1 MPNPMKLVNNGEM
14 EMTDE
19 EVAQM
24 NADAEAYDLNLKWIR
39 QERGSFL
46 LDSDRTQIADFPL
59 GPDSLDDWK
68 TYRQALRDYMTGF
81 DRVSTQTPWPKSPII
96 TRVGQAAY
104 DAKISAGL
112 TTEETNAGLTIEQAA
127 GSERTAA
134 ENAAGYPGTGI

>member
-1 MPNPMKLVNNGEM
+1 MPNPMKLVNNVEM

-46 LDSDRTQIADFPL
+46 LDSDRTQNADFPL

-68 TYRQALRDYMTGF
+68 TYRQALRDYMSGF

-104 DAKISAGL
+104 DAKIAGGLTAEETDAGL
-112 TTEETNAGLTIEQAA
+112 TVEQAA
-127 GSERTAA
+127 EAQRRNA
-134 ENAAGYPGTGI
+134 ENSTD